1 MAGSENIRQMTFDF
15 GDLSVGPGH
24 SPDPSEPGRKAP
36 DDPAPALFD
45 PDVSEEDEMEE
56 LLRAVRSPETANGS
70 ESGEL
75 FYSDAD
81 GADAPD
87 EDVPEPDSTAEP
99 EAEPVAPAPEPAKPL
114 TRKQLKRAALLFLA
128 NLNPSALA
136 QDVAVRGVRCRAG
149 AAAFWLENG
158 KVVRTAVAE
167 IRTASEA
174 AVEVPD
180 GGEQLKMLKLAR
192 MEREM
197 LEQEIRR
204 TEPALK
210 EDASLFSE
218 FEQWDYASSSN
229 PAYRECLARISRLE
243 YAVYHG
249 SRLERIRAAESA
261 AELYLVVPEN
271 TLEPT
276 VLADGWGLVHVRPD
290 LSCVLIKPPERQ
302 TPPEEKR
309 QQLALNIAAA
319 SCPDVLFAAGIQ
331 PGADSLVCGPLPR
344 RKRMKP
350 RAERS

>member
-1 MAGSENIRQMTFDF
+1 MADSENIRQMTFDF
-15 GDLSVGPGH
+15 GDLSAGPGH
-24 SPDPSEPGRKAP
+24 SPDPSGPGRKAA
-36 DDPAPALFD
+36 DDPALFD

-56 LLRAVRSPETANGS
+56 LLRSVRSPETANGS

-87 EDVPEPDSTAEP
+87 EDGPEPDITAEP
-99 EAEPVAPAPEPAKPL
+99 EAAPAAVPEPAKPL

-128 NLNPSALA
+128 NLHPSALA
-136 QDVAVRGVRCRAG
+136 QDVAVRSGRCRAG

-158 KVVRTAVAE
+158 KVVRTAAAE

-174 AVEVPD
+174 AVEVSD

-249 SRLERIRAAESA
+249 SRLERIRAAGSA
-261 AELYLVVPEN
+261 TELYLVVPEN
-271 TLEPT
+271 TLEPA

-290 LSCVLIKPPERQ
+290 LSCVLVKPPERQ
-302 TPPEEKR
+302 TPPEEKKL
-309 QQLALNIAAA
+309 QLALNIAAA

-331 PGADSLVCGPLPR
+331 PGPDSLVCGPQPR
-344 RKRMKP
+344 RKRMKS
-350 RAERS
+350 RTERS

>member
-1 MAGSENIRQMTFDF
+1 MAGSETIRQMTFDF
-15 GDLSVGPGH
+15 GDLSAGPGQ
-24 SPDPSEPGRKAP
+24 SPDSSEPGRQAP
-36 DDPAPALFD
+36 DDPAPVLFD
-45 PDVSEEDEMEE
+45 PEVSEEDEMEE
-56 LLRAVRSPETANGS
+56 LLQTVRSPETGTGPDSA
-70 ESGEL
+70 EL
-75 FYSDAD
+75 FYAD
-81 GADAPD
+81 GAETPEEEDSGPD
-87 EDVPEPDSTAEP
+87 IE
-99 EAEPVAPAPEPAKPL
+99 EPVSPSAVPAPAKPL

-128 NLNPSALA
+128 SLQPSALA
-136 QDVAVRGVRCRAG
+136 QDVAVRGGRCRAG

-158 KVVRTAVAE
+158 KVGRTAVAE

-174 AVEVPD
+174 AVEVSD

-229 PAYRECLARISRLE
+229 PAYHECLTRISRLE

-261 AELYLVVPEN
+261 SEMYLVVPEN
-271 TLEPT
+271 SLEPA

-290 LSCVLIKPPERQ
+290 LSCVLIQPPERQ
-302 TPPEEKR
+302 TPAEEKKHL
-309 QQLALNIAAA
+309 LALNIAAA
-319 SCPDVLFAAGIQ
+319 SLPDVLFAAGIQ
-331 PGADSLVCGPLPR
+331 SGPGGMVCGPQPR
-344 RKRMKP
+344 RKRMKI
-350 RAERS
+350 RTERP